1 VRVVPAVAVSLEPA
15 MTVLPLARAAAA
27 EAAGR
32 TLPFTVRLR
41 AEAPGGLTGTLQP
54 SLPRGW
60 TASPASVDVTFVEPG
75 EDRTFAFAVTPPAG
89 IAAGEYELAAEF
101 RAGGHAFSLGY
112 DLIDY
117 PHIAPHHLYRPAA
130 ARVRALDVRVADVR
144 VGYVTGVGDGVPEA
158 LDQLGVAWA
167 PLGEAELA
175 GGDLSGFDVIIAG
188 TRAYEL
194 RPDLVAHNER
204 LLDWARAGG
213 TLISLYN
220 KYPALRGSYAPWPV
234 TIARPHGRVTAEDA
248 PVTVLEP
255 DHPLFNTPNR
265 IGPADWEGWVQ
276 ERGLYFWETWGGPLR
291 PLLAMNDPGEAPLRG
306 SLLVAPLGEG
316 TYVYTALALFR
327 QLPEGV
333 PGAYRLLANL
343 VSLGA
348 PR

>member
-1 VRVVPAVAVSLEPA
+1 MAHLIRTRLMTQADVELEGEVE
-15 MTVLPLARAAAA
+15 MDETYMG
-27 EAAGR
+27 GR
-32 TLPFTVRLR
+32 RRLR
-41 AEAPGGLTGTLQP
+41 GKKGSGRPAETDTVKTPVFGMVERGGHVYATP
-54 SLPRGW
+54 
-60 TASPASVDVTFVEPG
+60 V
-75 EDRTFAFAVTPPAG
+75 AVTPPAG

-234 TIARPHGRVTAEDA
+234 TIARPHGRVTDEDA